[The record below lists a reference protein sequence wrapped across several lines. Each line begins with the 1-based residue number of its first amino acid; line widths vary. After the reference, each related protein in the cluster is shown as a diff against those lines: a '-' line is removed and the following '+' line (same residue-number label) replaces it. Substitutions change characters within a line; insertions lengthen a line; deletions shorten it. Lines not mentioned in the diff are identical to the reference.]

1 MCRPVTSNV
10 SVLSD
15 FVANGHQAMQPV
27 SSSLPKIP
35 YVGFS
40 PVRLQTGH
48 PPPPSRPAT
57 QRPLIGGCSPRGTT
71 DPNTP
76 LKVGAGAAHHGRSGP
91 EALGSPS
98 GYVVPSG
105 HRLLRPH
112 PPLWISLD
120 DFGSR
125 TYTPSL
131 CLPAKTQSFP
141 NLLCVSLLPCRLP
154 YPGGPSGPNGLGT
167 SARAGLRPIRT
178 GSAPAM
184 LHASRFTRGIPF
196 GAAKF
201 ALCYGPAACSPYTG
215 KDFYFRAFIP

>member
-48 PPPPSRPAT
+48 PPP
-57 QRPLIGGCSPRGTT
+57 
-71 DPNTP
+71 
-76 LKVGAGAAHHGRSGP
+76 
-91 EALGSPS
+91 
-98 GYVVPSG
+98 
-105 HRLLRPH
+105 LRPH